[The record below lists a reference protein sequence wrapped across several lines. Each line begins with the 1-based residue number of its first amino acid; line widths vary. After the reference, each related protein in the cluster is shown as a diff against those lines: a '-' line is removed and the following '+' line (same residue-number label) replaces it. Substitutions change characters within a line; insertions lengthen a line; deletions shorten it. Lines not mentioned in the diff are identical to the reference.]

1 MSAVLKPITQLLVKR
16 PAFDNTNLGRDAK
29 RWTSDNAGTLARY
42 FHDLT
47 LTLPA
52 EEITETSEE
61 DLRRWVMCQYEL
73 EIIYRDRARLPHG
86 ASL

>member
-1 MSAVLKPITQLLVKR
+1 MSAVLKQITKFIVKR
-16 PAFDNTNLGRDAK
+16 PAFDNTNLHNAK
-29 RWTSDNAGTLARY
+29 RWTSDNAGALARY

-47 LTLPA
+47 LILPE
-52 EEITETSEE
+52 EEITETSDA

-86 ASL
+86 GSL

>member
-1 MSAVLKPITQLLVKR
+1 MNAVLKPITQLVVKR

-29 RWTSDNAGTLARY
+29 RWTSDNAGPLARY

-47 LTLPA
+47 LTLPV
-52 EEITETSEE
+52 EEITEASDA

-73 EIIYRDRARLPHG
+73 EIIYRDRAQLPHG
-86 ASL
+86 GAL

>member
-1 MSAVLKPITQLLVKR
+1 MSAVLKPITQLIVKR
-16 PAFDNTNLGRDAK
+16 PAFDNRNLHDSK
-29 RWTSDNAGTLARY
+29 RWTSDNAGALARY

-52 EEITETSEE
+52 EEITEASDE

-73 EIIYRDRARLPHG
+73 EIIHRDRERMPHG
-86 ASL
+86 GSL